1 MYSRRLLITGLIFAL
16 GACSPSGDEAQPS
29 QTQDTRFT
37 LPSSAI
43 VIAKMQTVRPAFE
56 FPGLTEAI
64 QATETRPMVTAEIKA
79 IHFAPGQMVNQGDL
93 LVEFDPADYQAKYAV
108 AEAQVKTAKAAATQA
123 SSNWERAK
131 ELKPDGYISEMQ
143 FDETRAAHD
152 TTRAAIA
159 SAEADLQRARLDL
172 ERTKVYAP
180 FSGKISRPNYAVG
193 TYVVS
198 QSAVQPQ
205 PLFELVQVDPIYV
218 KGALEL
224 GAYNR
229 AVLLRQRLASEGKEI
244 PELVLTLGLAGN
256 QEYPYSGTFESW
268 DNTSV
273 SSMGTITARLQFP
286 NPDGLLL
293 PGQNVLVKGESADAI
308 DRIIVPQKAVQIDQQ
323 GHFVMTVA
331 EGDVV
336 LRRNIEV
343 GIRVRDQWSV
353 QHGLAEG
360 DRIIVD
366 GLQTLREG
374 MSLNI
379 QDTD

>member
-1 MYSRRLLITGLIFAL
+1 MYLRNLMLTGLIFTL

-37 LPSSAI
+37 LPSSA
-43 VIAKMQTVRPAFE
+43 VLVAKMQTVRPAFE

-64 QATETRPMVTAEIKA
+64 QSTETRAMVSAEVKA

-93 LVEFDPADYQAKYAV
+93 LVEFDPADYQAQYAV
-108 AEAQVKTAKAAATQA
+108 AEAQVKTAKASATQA
-123 SSNWERAK
+123 RSNWERAK

-143 FDETRAAHD
+143 FDEIRAIYD
-152 TTRAAIA
+152 TTRAAVA
-159 SAEADLQRARLDL
+159 SAEADLQRASLDL

-180 FSGKISRPNYAVG
+180 FSGKISRPYYAVG

-205 PLFELVQVDPIYV
+205 PLFKLVQVDPIYV

-323 GHFVMTVA
+323 GHFVMIVTD
-331 EGDVV
+331 GDVV
-336 LRRNIEV
+336 QRRNIEV

-353 QHGLAEG
+353 QQGLAEG
-360 DRIIVD
+360 ERIIVD

-379 QDTD
+379 QDAG

>member
-1 MYSRRLLITGLIFAL
+1 MNSRNLLITGLVMAL
-16 GACSPSGDEAQPS
+16 GACGPSGEEAQPS
-29 QTQDTRFT
+29 QTQDTRFS

-43 VIAKMQTVRPAFE
+43 AVAKMQTVRPAFE

-64 QATETRPMVTAEIKA
+64 QSTETRAMVSAEIKA
-79 IHFAPGQMVNQGDL
+79 LHFTPGQMVNQGDL
-93 LVEFDPADYQAKYAV
+93 LVEFDPADYVAQYAV
-108 AEAQVKTAKAAATQA
+108 AEAKVKTAKAAETQA
-123 SSNWERAK
+123 RSNWERAK

-143 FDETRAAHD
+143 FEETRAIYD
-152 TTRAAIA
+152 TSRAAVA
-159 SAEADLQRARLDL
+159 SAEADLQRASLDL

-180 FSGKISRPNYAVG
+180 FSGKISRPHYAVG

-205 PLFELVQVDPIYV
+205 PLFELVQLDPIYV

-244 PELVLTLGLAGN
+244 PELALTLELAGN

-293 PGQNVLVKGESADAI
+293 PGQNVLVKGESIDAI
-308 DRIIVPQKAVQIDQQ
+308 DRIVIPQKAVQIDQQ
-323 GHFVMTVA
+323 GHFVMAVA

-336 LRRNIEV
+336 QRRNIEV
-343 GIRVRDQWSV
+343 GIRVQDQWSV
-353 QHGLAEG
+353 QRGLVEG
-360 DRIIVD
+360 ERIAVD

-374 MSLNI
+374 MILNI